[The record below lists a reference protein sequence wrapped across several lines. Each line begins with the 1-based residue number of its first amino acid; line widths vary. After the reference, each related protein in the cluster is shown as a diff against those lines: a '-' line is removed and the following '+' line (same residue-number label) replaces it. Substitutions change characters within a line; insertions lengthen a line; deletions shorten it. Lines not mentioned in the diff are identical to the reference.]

1 MFGLRVRTVW
11 RSFAPESRQASRA
24 PVHEGQAAVP
34 DKGIRLDCLTAAQR
48 WKYHGRLPGHHALLS
63 GKSHVSSSAPPV
75 RGHRPPFSVSSG
87 AHSSSEERRV
97 RNECC
102 STCRSRGAPYP
113 TKKKK
118 KKPQI
123 H

>member
-1 MFGLRVRTVW
+1 M
-11 RSFAPESRQASRA
+11 A

-63 GKSHVSSSAPPV
+63 GKSHVSSSAPPF

-87 AHSSSEERRV
+87 AHSCPVDVFETACEEAPPTSLEETFRTERTALLRYRSEE
-97 RNECC
+97 NTSEL
-102 STCRSRGAPYP
+102 
-113 TKKKK
+113 
-118 KKPQI
+118 Q
-123 H
+123 